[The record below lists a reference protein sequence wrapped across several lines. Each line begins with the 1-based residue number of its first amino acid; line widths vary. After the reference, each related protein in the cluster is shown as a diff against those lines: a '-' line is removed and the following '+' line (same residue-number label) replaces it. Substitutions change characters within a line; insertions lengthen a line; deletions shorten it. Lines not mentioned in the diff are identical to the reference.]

1 MSIAER
7 LAISPELRDTTQWE
21 RPREKDI
28 AEEDTTATRS
38 GCDPASVIS

>member
-7 LAISPELRDTTQWE
+7 LAISPELRDTSQWE

-28 AEEDTTATRS
+28 AEEDIDDYERRKKAVTA
-38 GCDPASVIS
+38 